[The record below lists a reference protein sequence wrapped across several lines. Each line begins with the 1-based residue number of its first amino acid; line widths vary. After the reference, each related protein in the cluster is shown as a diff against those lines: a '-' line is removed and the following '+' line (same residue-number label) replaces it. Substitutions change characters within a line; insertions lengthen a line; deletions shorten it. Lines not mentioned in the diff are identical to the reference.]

1 MAINN
6 STNMA
11 RKQSTSTSKKGMAK
25 SKAEKNV
32 DYAQRRSFDI
42 NYDVNSEFEFLPTH
56 KSFVELTLKRDTNIV
71 IVDGP
76 AGTAKTYC
84 AVYIALS
91 LLKTRCKD
99 SILYIRS
106 IVESATKKLG
116 SLPGE
121 VEDKFKPWSIPLVEK
136 LEELIDPAY
145 ISPLMD
151 GEYIKCIP
159 VNFLR
164 GSTFRNN
171 VVIIDEAQN
180 LEYSELVTIM
190 TRYGDNCKL
199 LIIGDSKQADI
210 NTKSGFPQ
218 IFKAFNNEESEEEG
232 IYTFKFTDDDITRS
246 QLLKF
251 IIKQLDK
258 VTRRPRVT
266 TKKV

>member
-1 MAINN
+1 MPR
-6 STNMA
+6 
-11 RKQSTSTSKKGMAK
+11 RKTAK
-25 SKAEKNV
+25 PPEE
-32 DYAQRRSFDI
+32 
-42 NYDVNSEFEFLPTH
+42 YDVKTAVDKAAKYTSDLKFNIRSPYEFLPAH
-56 KSFVELTLKRDTNIV
+56 QSLIELTLRKDTNIA

-76 AGTAKTYC
+76 AGSAKTYC

-91 LLKTRCKD
+91 LLKGRCKD
-99 SILYIRS
+99 SILYVRS

-136 LEELIDPAY
+136 LEELIDIPA
-145 ISPLMD
+145 INFLLEK
-151 GEYIKCIP
+151 EYIKCLP

-164 GSTFRNN
+164 GSTFKDN

-190 TRYGDNCKL
+190 TRYGENCKL
-199 LIIGDSKQADI
+199 LIIGDSKQSDI
-210 NTKSGFPQ
+210 NGKSGFPS
-218 IFKAFNNEESEEEG
+218 IFRAFNNEDSEEEG
-232 IYTFKFTDDDITRS
+232 IYTFKFTDNDITRS

-258 VTRRPRVT
+258 QKRRKT
-266 TKKV
+266 T

>member
-1 MAINN
+1 MPR
-6 STNMA
+6 
-11 RKQSTSTSKKGMAK
+11 RKTAK
-25 SKAEKNV
+25 NPEE
-32 DYAQRRSFDI
+32 
-42 NYDVNSEFEFLPTH
+42 YDVQSAVEKAAKHTADLKFNIRSPYEFLPAH
-56 KSFVELTLKRDTNIV
+56 QSLIELTLRKDTNIA

-76 AGTAKTYC
+76 AGSAKTYC

-91 LLKTRCKD
+91 LLKGRCKD
-99 SILYIRS
+99 SILYVRS

-136 LEELIDPAY
+136 LEELIEIPA
-145 ISPLMD
+145 INFLLEK
-151 GEYIKCIP
+151 EYIKCLP

-164 GSTFRNN
+164 GSTFKDN

-190 TRYGDNCKL
+190 TRYGENCKL
-199 LIIGDSKQADI
+199 LIIGDSKQSDI
-210 NTKSGFPQ
+210 NGKSGFPS
-218 IFKAFNNEESEEEG
+218 IFRAFNNEDSEEEG
-232 IYTFKFTDDDITRS
+232 IYTFKFTDNDITRS

-258 VTRRPRVT
+258 QKRRKT
-266 TKKV
+266 T